1 MGEIHLKEM
10 ELERLNGLWR
20 KIEISNNSEANAT
33 RNRFGR
39 SNSDSDKEKEKGYFS
54 SSSDYIVDPRYKA
67 TTGRNTTTEAYLHR
81 QMLLRSAFVLYILI
95 LHILVFI
102 KISF

>member
-1 MGEIHLKEM
+1 MGEIRLKEM
-10 ELERLNGLWR
+10 ELDGLNGLWR
-20 KIEISNNSEANAT
+20 KLETSTAEANAA

-39 SNSDSDKEKEKGYFS
+39 SNSDKGHL
-54 SSSDYIVDPRYKA
+54 SSDYIVDPRYKP
-67 TTGRNTTTEAYLHR
+67 TNGRTETLQR